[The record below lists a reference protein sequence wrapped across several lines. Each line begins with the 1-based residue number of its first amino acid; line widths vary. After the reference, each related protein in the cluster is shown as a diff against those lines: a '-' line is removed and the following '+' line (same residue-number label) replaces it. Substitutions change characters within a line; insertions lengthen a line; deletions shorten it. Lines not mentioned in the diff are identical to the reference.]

1 MEIDSKLFNEV
12 GNIFKVK
19 DLNISS
25 YNLDRLDISSFK
37 FLENLTI
44 NCNETPKIIWNV
56 ISIKHLVLNEVDSIS
71 SLQILLSKFKPVISL
86 EIKLL

>member
-44 NCNETPKIIWNV
+44 NCNETPKIIWNE
-56 ISIKHLVLNEVDSIS
+56 IAIKHLVLNEVYSIS